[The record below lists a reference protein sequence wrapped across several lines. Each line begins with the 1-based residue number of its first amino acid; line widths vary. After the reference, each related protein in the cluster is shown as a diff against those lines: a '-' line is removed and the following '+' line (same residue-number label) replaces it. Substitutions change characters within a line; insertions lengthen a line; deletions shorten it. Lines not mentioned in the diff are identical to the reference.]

1 VRSLLA
7 SLVYMSP
14 VWAEVDD
21 AVTVQVWD
29 GARFGS
35 GCLQE
40 STFKTTSVR
49 QGCCASTLVLRV
61 RVGDYAFER
70 TVRCARRT
78 RSSLQ
83 RYNFDRH
90 VF

>member
-1 VRSLLA
+1 MPCWARVGALVIYVCVCAWARVAQVRSLLA

-35 GCLQE
+35 GCLQG
-40 STFKTTSVR
+40 K
-49 QGCCASTLVLRV
+49 
-61 RVGDYAFER
+61 
-70 TVRCARRT
+70 
-78 RSSLQ
+78 
-83 RYNFDRH
+83 
-90 VF
+90 